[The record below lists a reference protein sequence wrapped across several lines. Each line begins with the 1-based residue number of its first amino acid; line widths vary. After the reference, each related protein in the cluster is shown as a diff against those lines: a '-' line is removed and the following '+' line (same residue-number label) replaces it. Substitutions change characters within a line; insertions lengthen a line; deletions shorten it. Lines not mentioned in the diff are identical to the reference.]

1 MSAPALTRVTIV
13 ALALT
18 VAGVPV
24 ARRLCGLSCEA
35 AASPTEVA
43 KAPRHCPAH
52 PAPAAPTVPES
63 RPNPCGH
70 GHAGDGAL
78 VTASASLA
86 KAGARTWDAPP
97 PLVFVAPEPERL
109 GPCGWSDGFDRRSTI
124 PPPAAR
130 LPVLRL

>member
-1 MSAPALTRVTIV
+1 MSVSGITRVTVV
-13 ALALT
+13 ALALI
-18 VAGVPV
+18 VAAVPV
-24 ARRLCGLSCEA
+24 ARQLCGLSCEA
-35 AASPTEVA
+35 AAPPSEVA

-52 PAPAAPTVPES
+52 PAPAGPTAPES

-70 GHAGDGAL
+70 AHGGDGAL

-86 KAGARTWDAPP
+86 KAGARTWDAPA

-109 GPCGWSDGFDRRSTI
+109 GPCGSTDGFDRRSTV

-130 LPVLRL
+130 HPVLRL